1 MIHDGLL
8 SVATLHLS
16 PNFNARPD
24 PDDVSLLI
32 IHNISLPEGQF
43 GGDYIDDL
51 FLNRLDVSAHPDFQ
65 RLALGGL
72 QVSSH
77 LLIRRDGD
85 VIQYVPF
92 HQRAWHAGRS
102 SFEGREDCNDYAIG
116 IELEGTD
123 TVPFTPIQYEKL
135 TKIIRILQVRYPRI
149 TRDRIVGHCD
159 VAPGRKTDPGEA
171 FDWQHVDNAMS

>member
-1 MIHDGLL
+1 MLDNGLL
-8 SVATLHLS
+8 SFATFHPS
-16 PNFNARPD
+16 PNFNARPA

-51 FLNRLDVSAHPDFQ
+51 FLNRLDVNAHPDFQ
-65 RLALGGL
+65 RLDLANLK
-72 QVSSH
+72 VSSH
-77 LLIRRDGD
+77 LVIRRDGD

-92 HQRAWHAGRS
+92 HARAWHAGRS

-123 TVPFTPIQYEKL
+123 TVPFTPIQYEKM
-135 TKIIRILQVRYPRI
+135 TKIIRILQGCYPKI